1 MQVRVGFRGSIAAVA
16 TTIGLITLGGAFS
29 AIAFVVNRS
38 QETQFD
44 QALLEVADAEAT
56 DLALHPA
63 EDVSISDRPG
73 PSANEVGPLPLF
85 GALFSTDSRVL
96 SLTPTF
102 QGAAPVAQVLSRPD
116 RRPFDLSWQGQHLR
130 GVLVAVSARQARLLV
145 AAPRADLDSDAAF
158 LRRAMILVFAVAVA
172 WTAGLAFAIASR
184 MTRTHRG
191 IVSTAQRVVAGD
203 LSARV
208 HATGRRGE
216 MSELGRN
223 IDEMIE
229 RLVVLVGRQQQFI
242 AHAAHE
248 LRSPIATLY
257 GELSHAL
264 RRPRNV
270 DEYQLAIERALHST
284 RRLKDMAEDLLTL
297 ARLGARVPQATT
309 EVALLDTVRDAIEQ
323 VRSASEQRRV
333 LVDVGGDTGN
343 SLRVQGRAGDLTR
356 LFRNLIENAI
366 RHSPEGAAV
375 VIHLSR
381 VGDEARVEVSDQGP
395 GIPLQDREAIFVP
408 FFHRPEVAGPSA
420 GAGLGLP
427 IARDIALL
435 HQGELTVSD
444 LPGRPGACF
453 LVRLPI
459 YR

>member
-1 MQVRVGFRGSIAAVA
+1 
-16 TTIGLITLGGAFS
+16 
-29 AIAFVVNRS
+29 
-38 QETQFD
+38 
-44 QALLEVADAEAT
+44 
-56 DLALHPA
+56 
-63 EDVSISDRPG
+63 
-73 PSANEVGPLPLF
+73 
-85 GALFSTDSRVL
+85 
-96 SLTPTF
+96 
-102 QGAAPVAQVLSRPD
+102 
-116 RRPFDLSWQGQHLR
+116 
-130 GVLVAVSARQARLLV
+130 
-145 AAPRADLDSDAAF
+145 
-158 LRRAMILVFAVAVA
+158 
-172 WTAGLAFAIASR
+172 
-184 MTRTHRG
+184 
-191 IVSTAQRVVAGD
+191 
-203 LSARV
+203 
-208 HATGRRGE
+208 
-216 MSELGRN
+216 
-223 IDEMIE
+223 
-229 RLVVLVGRQQQFI
+229 
-242 AHAAHE
+242 
-248 LRSPIATLY
+248 
-257 GELSHAL
+257 
-264 RRPRNV
+264 V